1 MVENHLRQPRVRL
14 SCPRPRRL
22 RHGGEYAPAE
32 PRVRALGKMQRALCP
47 ARRPAS
53 GRPVRIWVDAD
64 ACPQVIKE
72 ILFRAAERAQVLTTL
87 VANAPLRTPPSPF
100 IKSVRVAKGFDVADH
115 RIVKEMQ
122 PGDLV
127 ITADIPLAAEVIARG
142 AHALDPRGELYS
154 EDNVR
159 ERLAMRNLMQEL
171 RGTGA
176 ILGGPAPFDQTDRHL
191 FANQLDRF

>member
-1 MVENHLRQPRVRL
+1 
-14 SCPRPRRL
+14 
-22 RHGGEYAPAE
+22 
-32 PRVRALGKMQRALCP
+32 MQ
-47 ARRPAS
+47 
-53 GRPVRIWVDAD
+53 IWVDAD

-87 VANAPLRTPPSPF
+87 VANTPLRTPPSPF
-100 IKSVRVAKGFDVADH
+100 IRSVRVAQGFDVADH
-115 RIVKEMQ
+115 RIVQQVQ

-159 ERLAMRNLMQEL
+159 ERLA
-171 RGTGA
+171 
-176 ILGGPAPFDQTDRHL
+176 
-191 FANQLDRF
+191 